1 MSLLLGCQAL
11 GKSFGS
17 QRLFEGV
24 SLTISEGARI
34 GLIGPNGSGKS
45 TLLRILAGELTADEG
60 SVVPRKNLC
69 LGYVAQQD
77 TLPES
82 GSVRDAIVSAIGD
95 THETAAERD
104 ARIHVTLGRAGFSD
118 PAQPV
123 AVLSGGWR
131 KRLAIAMCL
140 IRGPELLLLDEP
152 TNHLDIEGV
161 LWLEKLL
168 AAAPFASLVV
178 THDRYFLERFATR
191 IVEIRRSY
199 PGGTLGAD
207 GDYGDFLLRR
217 DEFEQAQAQQRES
230 LENRVRC
237 EVEWLR
243 RGAKAR
249 TTKSKARISAA
260 GQMIET
266 LVDLSSRSV
275 TRTAAIDFTATGRRT
290 KRLIEADGLAAKVD
304 GRVLFEGVSFTLSP
318 GSRLGLLGP
327 NGCGKTTLLRILEGT
342 REPDSGIVRRAE
354 GLRVLHF
361 DQHRETLD
369 PSLPL
374 RRALAPH
381 GDSVIFQGRPV
392 HVAGWAARFLFRNDQ
407 LDLPLERLSGGE
419 RARVHIA
426 RLMLEE
432 ADVLLLD
439 EPANDLDIPTLEVL
453 EDNLASFAGAMVLVT
468 HDRYL
473 LDRINTVILGLDGRG
488 GSGMFASC
496 EQWER
501 ERSTLSG
508 PRPSP
513 VSEPARNG
521 RAKDTT
527 QAPKRLSYLEQR
539 EWEQMEAR
547 ILEAEQH
554 LQAAEA
560 ELLTVEGSHDARRMR
575 ERHENLESARSAVEA
590 LYVRWA
596 ELEAKQTSA

>member
-1 MSLLLGCQAL
+1 MSLLLGCQTL
-11 GKSFGS
+11 GKSFGA

-24 SLTISEGARI
+24 SLTISEGDRI

-45 TLLRILAGELTADEG
+45 TLLRMLAGELSADEG
-60 SVVPRKNLC
+60 VVVPRKNLR
-69 LGYVAQQD
+69 LGYVAQD
-77 TLPES
+77 DVLAEEGT
-82 GSVRDAIVSAIGD
+82 VRDVLVSAAGQ
-95 THETAAERD
+95 THETEAERD
-104 ARIHVTLGRAGFSD
+104 ASIHLTLGRAGF
-118 PAQPV
+118 PYPNQPV
-123 AVLSGGWR
+123 GTLSGGWR
-131 KRLAIAMCL
+131 KRLAIARCL
-140 IRGPELLLLDEP
+140 IRGPEFLLLDEP

-168 AAAPFASLVV
+168 TASSFASLVV

-199 PGGTLGAD
+199 PGGMLSVD

-217 DEFEQAQAQQRES
+217 DEFEQAQAQQRQT
-230 LENRVRC
+230 LENKVRR

-260 GQMIET
+260 GQMIEERD
-266 LVDLSSRSV
+266 DLAARSIS
-275 TRTAAIDFTATGRRT
+275 RTATIDFTSTGRRT
-290 KRLIEADGLAAKVD
+290 KRLIEAEGLAAKVD
-304 GRVLFEGVSFTLSP
+304 GRLLFEGVSFTLSP

-342 REPDSGIVRRAE
+342 REPDAGAVRRAD
-354 GLRVLHF
+354 GLRILHF
-361 DQHRETLD
+361 DQHRDTVD
-369 PSLPL
+369 ARLPL

-381 GDSVIFQGRPV
+381 GDSVIFQGRTV

-407 LDLPLERLSGGE
+407 LDLPVERLSGGE

-453 EDNLASFAGAMVLVT
+453 EENLASFAGALVLVT

-473 LDRINTVILGLDGRG
+473 LDRVNTVILGLDGRG

-501 ERSTLSG
+501 DRGSLSAQ
-508 PRPSP
+508 R
-513 VSEPARNG
+513 ETRAAAPARNG
-521 RAKDTT
+521 RTKETAT
-527 QAPKRLSYLEQR
+527 PKKLSYLEQR

-547 ILEAEQH
+547 IVEAEGR

-575 ERHENLESARSAVEA
+575 ERHESFEAARGQVDA

-596 ELEAKQTSA
+596 ELEAKLTI

>member
-24 SLTISEGARI
+24 SLTISEGDRI

-45 TLLRILAGELTADEG
+45 TLLRILSGELSADEG
-60 SVVPRKNLC
+60 SAVPRKNLR

-77 TLPES
+77 ALPES
-82 GSVRDAIVSAIGD
+82 GSVRDALISAIGD
-95 THETAAERD
+95 THETEAERD
-104 ARIHVTLGRAGFSD
+104 ARIHVTLGRAGFAD
-118 PAQPV
+118 PTQPV

-199 PGGTLGAD
+199 PGGTLSAD
-207 GDYGDFLLRR
+207 GDYGDFLIRR
-217 DEFEQAQAQQRES
+217 EEFEESQAQQRQS
-230 LENRVRC
+230 LENRVRR

-260 GQMIET
+260 GQMIEE
-266 LVDLSSRSV
+266 LEDLASRSV

-290 KRLIEADGLAAKVD
+290 KRLIEAEGLAAKVD

-342 REPDSGIVRRAE
+342 REPDAGIVRRAE

-407 LDLPLERLSGGE
+407 LDLPLDRLSGGE

-453 EDNLASFAGAMVLVT
+453 EDNLASFAGAVVLVT

-501 ERSTLSG
+501 ERNRLSV
-508 PRPSP
+508 SP
-513 VSEPARNG
+513 PAPEPARNG
-521 RAKDTT
+521 RARET
-527 QAPKRLSYLEQR
+527 APSPKKLSYLEQR

-547 ILEAEQH
+547 ILEAERR
-554 LQAAEA
+554 LEAAEA
-560 ELLTVEGSHDARRMR
+560 ELLTVDGSHDARTMR
-575 ERHENLESARSAVEA
+575 ERHENFELARGAVDA
-590 LYVRWA
+590 LYARWA
-596 ELEAKQTSA
+596 ELEAKFTN

>member
-24 SLTISEGARI
+24 SLTISEGDRI

-45 TLLRILAGELTADEG
+45 TLLRILAGELTAADG
-60 SVVPRKNLC
+60 SVVPRKSLR

-77 TLPES
+77 TLPGS
-82 GSVRDAIVSAIGD
+82 GSVRDALVSAIGD
-95 THETAAERD
+95 THETDAERD
-104 ARIHVTLGRAGFSD
+104 ARIHVTLGRAGFAD

-131 KRLAIAMCL
+131 KRLAIAMWL

-199 PGGTLGAD
+199 PGGTLSAD

-217 DEFEQAQAQQRES
+217 DEFEQAQAQQRQS
-230 LENRVRC
+230 LENRVRR

-260 GQMIET
+260 GQMIEELDD
-266 LVDLSSRSV
+266 LVTRSA
-275 TRTAAIDFTATGRRT
+275 TRTASIDFTATGRRT
-290 KRLIEADGLAAKVD
+290 KRLIEADGLAAKAD
-304 GRVLFEGVSFTLSP
+304 GRVLFEGVCFTLSP

-369 PSLPL
+369 ASLPL

-381 GDSVIFQGRPV
+381 GDSVVFQGRPV

-453 EDNLASFAGAMVLVT
+453 EDNLASFAGAVVLVT

-488 GSGMFASC
+488 GSGMFATC

-501 ERSTLSG
+501 ERSSLSA
-508 PRPSP
+508 PRPSQAP
-513 VSEPARNG
+513 EPARNG
-521 RAKDTT
+521 RAKET
-527 QAPKRLSYLEQR
+527 APTPKKLSYLEQR

-547 ILEAEQH
+547 ILEAEQR

-560 ELLTVEGSHDARRMR
+560 ELLTVEGSYDARRMR
-575 ERHENLESARSAVEA
+575 ERHDNFESARSAVET
-590 LYVRWA
+590 LYARWA
-596 ELEAKQTSA
+596 ELEAKLTN